1 MTAYE
6 GMKMHGIG
14 FYLGLSALNFAEV
27 EPGQFSKEK
36 WAEMMFAMAV
46 QCQFSCACV
55 ASLFAVS
62 QMKELEPLVAERKGC
77 WCIIDTVES
86 LLGF

>member
-1 MTAYE
+1 
-6 GMKMHGIG
+6 MHGIG

-27 EPGQFSKEK
+27 LPGQFSKEK
-36 WAEMMFAMAV
+36 RAEMMFAMAV

-62 QMKELEPLVAERKGC
+62 QMKELVTLLAERKSCG
-77 WCIIDTVES
+77 IQFMLFEELAGV
-86 LLGF
+86 